1 MLAICDAAYPKGG
14 ARSDASEFLS
24 DMEDSDDARR
34 REKYQVER
42 RREKHRSLDATS
54 RGGSVGGA
62 RANSGVRV
70 EPIRDNGN
78 GDEGQPELSRWGV
91 IGTSGAPP
99 LTIRGCHGTPIP
111 DCIACFH

>member
-24 DMEDSDDARR
+24 DMGDSDDASR

-54 RGGSVGGA
+54 RGGSVGGHA
-62 RANSGVRV
+62 QTAACEWS
-70 EPIRDNGN
+70 
-78 GDEGQPELSRWGV
+78 LFATT
-91 IGTSGAPP
+91 GT
-99 LTIRGCHGTPIP
+99 GTKVS
-111 DCIACFH
+111 